1 MDLKIYEAIENPV
14 IRKLC
19 FSILNEYGEKA
30 KLVKIKA
37 NHDFIVE
44 GTMVQGLFLVKSGI
58 IKVTKTGL
66 NGKEQ
71 VLRFSKIGEIV
82 GYRGFGTNMEYQ
94 VGAQSITDTE
104 LYFYSNAMLEESL
117 KKNIDL
123 TYNFM
128 LFYAFE
134 LSNSETKVRKF
145 AQMTVREK
153 VIDCILYIHRKF
165 GQDNEF
171 LNLQLSRK
179 DLAGLAGTTDEQVIR
194 IISGLETDKLLLKK
208 GKKIGVLN
216 LEKLKKEISEHNFYI
231 SA

>member
-1 MDLKIYEAIENPV
+1 MDLRIYEAIDNPI

-19 FSILNEYGEKA
+19 FSILNEYGDKA

-58 IKVTKTGL
+58 IKVIKTGL

-117 KKNIDL
+117 RKNIDL

-194 IISGLETDKLLLKK
+194 ILSGLENEQLLYKK